1 MSYCKTFGVLG
12 TALSLLLLSG
22 CGSDGDPTIVLS
34 EEQAR
39 LNQNLS
45 RWENADISRYQYE
58 YRRSCYCPDLLKT
71 VVTVEGDEVTEAF
84 YKDDGT
90 YLSEKQLEQLYTI
103 DELFDVVQDAINDRV
118 FSLEVEYD
126 ASLGY
131 PTRIAIDRD
140 EQMVDEEISYYAT
153 ALQ

>member
-1 MSYCKTFGVLG
+1 MRDRRTSG
-12 TALSLLLLSG
+12 ALSAAFTMMLLSG
-22 CGSDGDPTIVLS
+22 CGGDGPTTIVLS
-34 EEQAR
+34 EEQAH

-45 RWENADISRYQYE
+45 RWENADISRYEYE
-58 YRRSCYCPDLLKT
+58 YRRSCYCPDRLKT
-71 VVTVEGDEVTEAF
+71 VVTVQGDEVAEAF

-90 YLSEKQLEQLYTI
+90 YLSNEELEQLYTI

-126 ASLGY
+126 SSLGY

-140 EQMVDEEISYYAT
+140 EQMVDEEISHYAT